1 MGARWVHKT
10 IGYNGCT
17 MLKAITKRTIDAMK
31 PGDIVADETVE
42 GFVARCLPSGKITY
56 GFRYRQRSTGK
67 RRWIGLGLHGHVTPD
82 QARDIAQKHAGIV
95 VDGGDPLGAKIEA
108 RAKAK
113 AAKTVSDVID
123 RYMAEYV
130 HHNKLRSADETG
142 SFFERLVKP
151 KIGHVPVLEIRK
163 SQIKELIDGI
173 VENNGKMLAYRMLAH
188 IRGALNWYEANGDPD
203 NFRAPV
209 FRKVLDMKAKER
221 KRTRTLTE
229 SELREIWAAL
239 KTDKINPTF
248 AAIVRVLTLTAQRR
262 DEIACMEWGE
272 ISKDRLV
279 IPASRYKTAI
289 KHHVPLIDQVLEIIN
304 SQPKF
309 SKCKFVFS
317 TNGETQFQGF
327 SKCKLELDKAIN
339 LARKAK
345 GIDDEIPNWRLHDL
359 RRTGRTL
366 MAKAGVESEVAE
378 RVLGHI
384 IQGIEG
390 VYNLHDYEAEKRD
403 ALEKLGAAIER
414 ILNPTTGNVVELK
427 AKKSANSGG
436 AI

>member
-1 MGARWVHKT
+1 
-10 IGYNGCT
+10 

-67 RRWIGLGLHGHVTPD
+67 RRWIALGLHGQLTPEG
-82 QARDIAQKHAGIV
+82 ARTIAQKHAGIV
-95 VDGGDPLGAKIEA
+95 ADGGDPLGAKVEA

-113 AAKTVSDVID
+113 TAKTVSDVID
-123 RYMAEYV
+123 RYMTEHV
-130 HHNKLRSADETG
+130 HKNKLRSAVETG
-142 SFFERLVKP
+142 SFFDRLVKP
-151 KIGHVPVLEIRK
+151 KIGKVQVLEIRK

-173 VENNGKMLAYRMLAH
+173 AHNNGKMLAFRMLAH
-188 IRGALNWYEANGDPD
+188 IRGALNWYEAKGDPD

-209 FRKVLDMKAKER
+209 FRKVLDMKARER

-262 DEIACMEWGE
+262 DEITCMEWGE

-279 IPASRYKTAI
+279 IPASRYKTNI
-289 KHHVPLIDQVLEIIN
+289 KHLVPLTDKVLEIIRAR
-304 SQPKF
+304 PKINN
-309 SKCKFVFS
+309 CPFVFT
-317 TNGETQFQGF
+317 TNGKTQFQGF
-327 SKCKLELDKAIN
+327 SKCKIELDIAIN
-339 LARKAK
+339 AARKAE
-345 GIDDEIPNWRLHDL
+345 GIDDEMPSWRLHDL

-390 VYNLHDYEAEKRD
+390 VYNLHDYEAEKRE

-427 AKKSANSGG
+427 AKKSANGGG